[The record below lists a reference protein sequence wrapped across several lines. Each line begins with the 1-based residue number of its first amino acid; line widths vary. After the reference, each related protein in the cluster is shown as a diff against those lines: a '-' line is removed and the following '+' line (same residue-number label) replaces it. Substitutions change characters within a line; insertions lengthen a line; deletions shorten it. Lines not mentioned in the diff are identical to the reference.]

1 MRTHAPVYATRCLRD
16 LPGEADRSRQE
27 AVQWVHR
34 LARLDEG
41 VAELRARDLVVAE
54 ASTRDEVLSAQVP
67 DQRMI
72 RVVAGRR
79 ALERVAL
86 AGGQVEIVA
95 GRHLLR
101 PRCLRVPEVDSDLHL
116 VRTLVRREPD
126 VAVDAGQRSA
136 ERLGVRNDVGAD
148 LLQPLAGVANEPQA
162 RFLDGLLVAFLVL
175 REPFL
180 VVVLRQLAEERK
192 EFRREVFRSLGHRF
206 GPRST
211 GIASHRL
218 NIGANGRASKTAR
231 TEAILSPRTRY
242 HSQMNAVPAGVFVTM
257 SYSKQTSS
265 PSTNVFRGSTRAI
278 MWWSLPNASRYGSGR
293 LNDSNGP
300 TNDRSSCMYRRALAK
315 SPFPNAL

>member
-1 MRTHAPVYATRCLRD
+1 MRTHAPVDATRCSRD

-27 AVQWVHR
+27 AVQRVHR
-34 LARLDEG
+34 LACLGDGDAASEDLLPRVRLFDNPI
-41 VAELRARDLVVAE
+41 ADL
-54 ASTRDEVLSAQVP
+54 LQ
-67 DQRMI
+67 
-72 RVVAGRR
+72 GRR
-79 ALERVAL
+79 VGMPDAGVGHRL

-192 EFRREVFRSLGHRF
+192 EFRREVFQSLGHRF

-242 HSQMNAVPAGVFVTM
+242 HSQMNAVPAAVFVTM